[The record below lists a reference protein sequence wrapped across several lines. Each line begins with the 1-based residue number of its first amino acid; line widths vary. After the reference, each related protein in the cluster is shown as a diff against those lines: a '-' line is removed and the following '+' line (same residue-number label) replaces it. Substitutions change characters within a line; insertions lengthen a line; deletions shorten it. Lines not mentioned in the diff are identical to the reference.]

1 MPGDAD
7 EEPIY
12 SGDRSKSTR
21 TLPLTNTIQK
31 VKGYNTLTL
40 YMMEASPF
48 WYVRYYED
56 GKIYRRS
63 TKTTDKRDAVKFAQD
78 FFAEIKL
85 KKMNKLP
92 FTRKSG
98 FEVCARG
105 LLKENEGRLLRGEIS
120 ESKQRFDETRLEKDL
135 LPYFERY
142 EVADIDYKAI
152 SGYIASISTAERKLS
167 TNSLKVHLS
176 HIKTILKYAQRMG
189 VIIALPAFPKLA
201 TIDKPR
207 GWFNSFEYSKLHNTA
222 RANIGKSFRV
232 TDGDGNNPRNVELTA
247 ELHDLILFMTNTLIR
262 PTDIRVLRHKH
273 ITIVRSPH
281 LYLRLTHPP
290 TKKHA
295 NPVVSMPAAV
305 KVYER
310 LLQRQLEQGYGK
322 SDDYVF
328 QPQHANRDYAM
339 HQLHRQFDRLLQ
351 LTDLKTDPMGEA
363 RSLYSLRHTAIMFR
377 LLHAENLDLMTLA
390 RNARTS
396 VEMIDRFYA
405 SHLTPEMKV
414 AELQSL
420 KKHEKPEISGGSRG
434 REPAQGPS
442 PEHPQKG
449 GRKRRAAV
457 VQGAS

>member
-1 MPGDAD
+1 MPDDAD
-7 EEPIY
+7 GAQIH
-12 SGDRSKSTR
+12 SGDPSKKNR
-21 TLPLTNTIQK
+21 TVPISDTIQK

-63 TKTTDKRDAVKFAQD
+63 TKTTDKRDAVKFAHD

-92 FTRKSG
+92 FTKKSG

-120 ESKQRFDETRLEKDL
+120 QSKQTFDEARLEKDL

-152 SGYIASISTAERKLS
+152 SGYIASLSTPERQLS

-222 RANIGKSFRV
+222 RASVGKTFRV
-232 TDGDGNNPRNVELTA
+232 TDADGNNPRNVELTA
-247 ELHDLILFMTNTLIR
+247 ELYDLILFMTNTLIR

-273 ITIVRSPH
+273 ITIVRQPH
-281 LYLRLTHPP
+281 LYLRLTHPRIP
-290 TKKHA
+290 
-295 NPVVSMPAAV
+295 PAWA
-305 KVYER
+305 
-310 LLQRQLEQGYGK
+310 
-322 SDDYVF
+322 
-328 QPQHANRDYAM
+328 AC
-339 HQLHRQFDRLLQ
+339 
-351 LTDLKTDPMGEA
+351 TLK
-363 RSLYSLRHTAIMFR
+363 I
-377 LLHAENLDLMTLA
+377 
-390 RNARTS
+390 
-396 VEMIDRFYA
+396 
-405 SHLTPEMKV
+405 
-414 AELQSL
+414 
-420 KKHEKPEISGGSRG
+420 
-434 REPAQGPS
+434 
-442 PEHPQKG
+442 
-449 GRKRRAAV
+449 
-457 VQGAS
+457 